1 MDDREGGG
9 REGRPK
15 ERAQAPLKKKGY
27 RYPTTPTQGGY
38 PFSFGRQAAQGQS
51 GGQASNGGPA
61 QNAPPPQVA
70 PVRPPRGGARGELIP

>member
-1 MDDREGGG
+1 MANRKGGG
-9 REGRPK
+9 REGWPQ
-15 ERAQAPLKKKGY
+15 ECAEATLKKKGY

-38 PFSFGRQAAQGQS
+38 PFSFGRQAPQGQS

-70 PVRPPRGGARGELIP
+70 PVRPPRGGAGGELIP